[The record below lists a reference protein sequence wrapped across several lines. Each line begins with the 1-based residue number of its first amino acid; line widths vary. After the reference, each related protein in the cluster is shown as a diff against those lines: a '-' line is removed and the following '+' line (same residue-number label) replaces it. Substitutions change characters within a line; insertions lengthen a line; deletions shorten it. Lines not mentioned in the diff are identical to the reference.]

1 MSASGRSDPSAASDR
16 RVAPR
21 LKSYAEVWADPGGV
35 DPAIPCRIMDI
46 STTGAKID
54 ALGAELPDRFILH
67 TGGHRHAAEVVW
79 RRQTLVGVT
88 FLKSVASRR

>member
-1 MSASGRSDPSAASDR
+1 MSAFGRSSSTVANDR

-35 DPAIPCRIMDI
+35 DPAIRCRIMDI
-46 STTGAKID
+46 SATGAKID
-54 ALGAELPDRFILH
+54 TLGSELPDRFILH

-79 RRQTLVGVT
+79 RRPPLVGVT
-88 FLKSVASRR
+88 FLKTVASKR